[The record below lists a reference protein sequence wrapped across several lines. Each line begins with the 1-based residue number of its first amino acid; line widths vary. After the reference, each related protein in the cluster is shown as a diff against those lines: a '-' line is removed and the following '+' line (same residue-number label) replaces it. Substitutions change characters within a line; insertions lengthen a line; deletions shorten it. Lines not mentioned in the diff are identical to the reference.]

1 MINLGNLFSN
11 KEDLRKG
18 LVITFLASS
27 IMFLLLSSIA
37 QAGCCDDCTVRIKD
51 IDVEKVDSVNKD
63 YLCPGD
69 RFRVHAEVSI
79 SGESAS
85 VEAKLY
91 INGDF
96 YDNEIVY
103 ISEGSYRNVL
113 FDRIIDSDDWY
124 DCDCGGCG
132 CYCGDYEFGPEIRV
146 YAEAYCGSDEETF
159 SVYFD
164 DWCWDH
170 NTCYYC
176 DYWSSDYGKLRVRV
190 VDCETDDAITDATVE
205 VERGNYNVKTTHYD
219 GYAKFTLPSGIYDVT
234 VSKSGYET
242 ETEEV
247 RVYDGR
253 TRTLEICLGGDCE
266 EGYLNEFR
274 CLGPYAQ
281 GKYLYSDCTEQW
293 KILEYCPSGCVDGD
307 CLPAATTT
315 TTMPVE
321 AATKPLFS
329 LEPVYEIEV
338 CEVTNF
344 TFKVINLGP
353 QQDFIF
359 ETSGAGEDLIY
370 VPSSAVLDTGENTV
384 TAYAYMCDPG
394 EYEFS
399 IQAKSDSMVST
410 SHSVLRV
417 YTANPL
423 ISILDAFLLSI
434 LVIVVVLVI
443 LKKFLP
449 AAMGRI
455 RKIERPESFR
465 SKDI

>member
-1 MINLGNLFSN
+1 MRNLGSLFSN
-11 KEDLRKG
+11 KENLRKG
-18 LVITFLASS
+18 LIIFLTSS
-27 IMFLLLSSIA
+27 IILLFFVSTARAS
-37 QAGCCDDCTVRIKD
+37 CDDCTVRIRD
-51 IDVEKVDSVNKD
+51 IEVEKVDSVNKD

-69 RFRVHAEVSI
+69 RFRVRTEISI

-113 FDRIIDSDDWY
+113 FDRIIDSDDW
-124 DCDCGGCG
+124 DDCG
-132 CYCGDYEFGPEIRV
+132 CYDCEWGPEIRV

-159 SVYFD
+159 NVYFD

-170 NTCYYC
+170 DPCY

-219 GYAKFTLPSGIYDVT
+219 GYAKFTLPSGVYDVT

-242 ETEEV
+242 ETDEI

-281 GKYLYSDCTEQW
+281 RKYLYSDCTEQW
-293 KILEYCPSGCVDGD
+293 KILEYCSNGCMDGS
-307 CLPAATTT
+307 CLPAVTTT

-321 AATKPLFS
+321 SATKPLFS
-329 LEPVYEIEV
+329 LEPQYEIEA
-338 CEVTNF
+338 CEVSNF
-344 TFKVINLGP
+344 TFKVVNLGP
-353 QQDFIF
+353 EQEFIF
-359 ETSGAGEDLIY
+359 ETIGAAEDLIY

-394 EYEFS
+394 KYEFS
-399 IQAKSDSMVST
+399 VKAKSDSIVST

-417 YTANPL
+417 YTATPL
-423 ISILDAFLLSI
+423 ISILQAFLLSI
-434 LVIVVVLVI
+434 VVIVIVLVI

-449 AAMGRI
+449 TAIGRL
-455 RKIERPESFR
+455 RKIERPEAFR